1 LDPSHP
7 NAGALWGL
15 MCGVELGDLISLE
28 TTHPGGGGFDEDFY
42 VEGIHYDADVQGGA
56 AFTNVTL
63 ELDVSPR
70 SFFDNNT
77 FGDFDDT

>member
-1 LDPSHP
+1 
-7 NAGALWGL
+7 
-15 MCGVELGDLISLE
+15 
-28 TTHPGGGGFDEDFY
+28 